1 MGAINY
7 GYNNHF
13 NSFQLGYNLNDET
26 LTDEEKE
33 SMQEFLYYDIK
44 ELLENYN
51 FNYFNVELSSGYYD
65 GFYITIEN
73 PGYNYGVFNNYIEK
87 LEALKELTQL
97 KKLLL
102 ELIKNYDLVSY
113 SPGWCMSYYTKGE
126 SILQLKDTIKKE
138 RENIKKEFTY
148 YTLNRSGLSWWE
160 LSR

>member
-1 MGAINY
+1 VGSINY

-13 NSFQLGYNLNDET
+13 NGFQLGYNLNDET
-26 LTDEEKE
+26 LTDEENE

-51 FNYFNVELSSGYYD
+51 FNYFNVELNSGYYE
-65 GFYITIEN
+65 GFYITIGN

-102 ELIKNYDLVSY
+102 DLIKNYDLVSY
-113 SPGWCMSYYTKGE
+113 SPGWCSSYYTKEE

>member
-13 NSFQLGYNLNDET
+13 NGFQLGYNLNDET
-26 LTDEEKE
+26 LTDEENE

-51 FNYFNVELSSGYYD
+51 FNYFNVELNSGYYE

-102 ELIKNYDLVSY
+102 DLIKNYDLVSY
-113 SPGWCMSYYTKGE
+113 SPGWCSSYYTKDE
-126 SILQLKDTIKKE
+126 SISQLKDTIKKE
-138 RENIKKEFTY
+138 RENIKKELTY
-148 YTLNRSGLSWWE
+148 YTLNRSALSWWE

>member
-13 NSFQLGYNLNDET
+13 NGFQLGYNLNDET
-26 LTDEEKE
+26 LTDEENE

-51 FNYFNVELSSGYYD
+51 FNYFNVELHSGYYE
-65 GFYITIEN
+65 GLYITIEN

-102 ELIKNYDLVSY
+102 ELIKNYDLVAY
-113 SPGWCMSYYTKGE
+113 SPGWCTSYYTKQE
-126 SILQLKDTIKKE
+126 SISQLKDTIKKE

-160 LSR
+160 LSK

>member
-1 MGAINY
+1 MGSINY

-13 NSFQLGYNLNDET
+13 NGFQLGYNLIDET
-26 LTDEEKE
+26 LTDEENE

-51 FNYFNVELSSGYYD
+51 FNYFNVELNSGYYE

-102 ELIKNYDLVSY
+102 DLIKNYDLVSY
-113 SPGWCMSYYTKGE
+113 SPGWCSSYYTKDE